1 MDGACFLGGKTAGQ
15 GIEALSEFLSQ
26 AAGESEMAK
35 KKEPAAEAATSVEP
49 PVRRRAKT
57 IAIRRIS
64 KEELRR
70 EAEELK
76 GFTYARPLTRTECKD
91 GERPCPYVACKHHL
105 YLDVNPRTGSIKFN
119 FPTLE
124 LAEMKETCALDIADK
139 GAITLEEIGEIMNL
153 TRERVRQLEQSALE
167 KIEQA
172 KEAEAL
178 KDFL

>member
-1 MDGACFLGGKTAGQ
+1 MVKKNEPPADGV
-15 GIEALSEFLSQ
+15 
-26 AAGESEMAK
+26 AAG
-35 KKEPAAEAATSVEP
+35 AAALAP
-49 PVRRRAKT
+49 PRRRAKT

-70 EAEELK
+70 EAEDLK
-76 GFTYARPLTRTECKD
+76 GFTYDRPIARSECKE

-119 FPTLE
+119 FPDVE
-124 LAEMKETCALDIADK
+124 LGEMKETCALDIADR
-139 GAITLEEIGEIMNL
+139 GAITLEEIGDIMNL

-167 KIEQA
+167 KISTASDSQ
-172 KEAEAL
+172 AL

>member
-1 MDGACFLGGKTAGQ
+1 
-15 GIEALSEFLSQ
+15 
-26 AAGESEMAK
+26 MAK
-35 KKEPAAEAATSVEP
+35 KKEPTAERGAIPKGGASADGDA

-70 EAEELK
+70 GAEEIA
-76 GFTYARPLTRTECKD
+76 GFTYDRPKSRSECKD

-119 FPTLE
+119 FPGLE
-124 LAEMKETCALDIADK
+124 LADMKETCALDIADR

-167 KIEQA
+167 KVQ
-172 KEAEAL
+172 EAEEADSL

>member
-1 MDGACFLGGKTAGQ
+1 
-15 GIEALSEFLSQ
+15 
-26 AAGESEMAK
+26 MAK
-35 KKEPAAEAATSVEP
+35 KKEPAAEAPSSVEP
-49 PVRRRAKT
+49 PPPVRHRAKT

-70 EAEELK
+70 EAEDLK
-76 GFTYARPLTRTECKD
+76 GFTYARPLARTECKD

-119 FPTLE
+119 FPNLE
-124 LAEMKETCALDIADK
+124 LNEMKETCALDIADR

-167 KIEQA
+167 KIA
-172 KEAEAL
+172 GAREAEVL
-178 KDFL
+178 KEFL